1 MTKTREN
8 TALRQIHERVGGEA
22 LTQANITLGFP
33 TIGSNVN
40 GLEGHQMS
48 KSFSGFLIHRQSVF
62 EDGIS
67 TCGIIS

>member
-1 MTKTREN
+1 MTKTRAN

-48 KSFSGFLIHRQSVF
+48 
-62 EDGIS
+62 
-67 TCGIIS
+67 